1 MIARNAAAVTLL
13 LLSSAPAMAAHWTV
27 DATKSRLGFTV
38 QWSGEPF
45 VATFKSWK
53 ADIDFD
59 AADLVHS
66 HVTAT
71 IDLASESSDTPDN
84 DDGLKGPQ
92 GFSVSQFP
100 AARFETTS
108 FKHASGDSYVAA
120 GTLALHGV
128 SRPVVLPFKL
138 TISGDTAHMSGK
150 AQVLRTDFG
159 LGQGEWAGTTPVA
172 HEVTINVDLTATKA
186 R

>member
-1 MIARNAAAVTLL
+1 MMRRSLVTALCAL
-13 LLSSAPAMAAHWTV
+13 FATPALAAHWTV
-27 DATKSRLGFTV
+27 DAAKSRVGFTV
-38 QWSGEPF
+38 QWSGEAF

-59 AADLVHS
+59 PADLAHS
-66 HVTAT
+66 RVTAT
-71 IDLASESSDTPDN
+71 INLGSEASDTPDN

-92 GFSVSQFP
+92 GFSVAQFP
-100 AARFETTS
+100 SARFEASS
-108 FKHASGDSYVAA
+108 FKHLSGDSYVAT
-120 GTLALHGV
+120 GTLSLHGAV
-128 SRPVVLPFKL
+128 RPVALPFTL
-138 TISGDTAHMSGK
+138 AIAGDRAHMTGK

-159 LGQGEWAGTTPVA
+159 LGQGEWAAPTPIA